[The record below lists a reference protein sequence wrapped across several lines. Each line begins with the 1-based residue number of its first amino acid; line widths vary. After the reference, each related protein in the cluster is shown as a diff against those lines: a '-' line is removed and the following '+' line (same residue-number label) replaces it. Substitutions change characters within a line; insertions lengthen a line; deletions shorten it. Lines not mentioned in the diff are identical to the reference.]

1 MGMSGA
7 ATWIPRLVSAA
18 TLVRLGAAN
27 GACQQ
32 AARPDLRPHFPCIR
46 GLARGARVG
55 ECTGFVSESVTASTK
70 IYSKEPV
77 WDPRR
82 WLPTTAEEVKARGW
96 DYLDVIIVSGDAYV
110 DHPAFGTAVIG
121 RLLEAEGLR
130 VAILPQPNWRDDLRD
145 FKKLGAPRMFFGV
158 TAGCMDSMVNRYTAA
173 RKPRS
178 EDAYTP
184 GGEIGFRPDYATT
197 VYCQILKKLFPETP
211 IMVGGIEA
219 SLRRVT
225 HYDYWSE
232 TLKPSI
238 LAESGADLL
247 VYGMGELPLKEA
259 VRLLKRGV
267 PFSSLRTIPQTAV
280 LLPPDAKAPKNENWE
295 DFTLHSHDECLNDRA
310 LYAKNFKDIE
320 TESNR
325 VKARRLFQQVAN
337 RLLVVNPPFRTM
349 SEQQIDASFDLP
361 YTRLPHP
368 KYRKRGPIP
377 AYEMIKHSINM
388 HRGCFGGCSFCTI
401 SAHQGKFV
409 ASRSKESILREVES
423 IKQMP
428 DFRGTISDLGGPS
441 ANMYKM
447 KGKQQWICDECVRP
461 SCIWPDVCRNLDTD
475 HTPLLEIYEAV
486 RNTEGVKHAYVASGI
501 RYDLFLHDKGA
512 TPEVKAS
519 HERYIEELAA
529 HHVPGRIK
537 VAPEHTS
544 DHVLRIMRKPTF
556 KLFHK
561 FKEKFDQAAKKAGKP
576 DMPVVPYFISSHP
589 GSRPEDMAELAL
601 QTKDLGFRLEQVQ
614 DFTPTPM
621 TVATEIYAT
630 GVHPYDAKPVEV
642 ARSPEE
648 KQEQRS
654 FFFWYKPEMKA
665 ALRASM
671 KRLGLDDMARRLL
684 DEKKE
689 TRDVTPPPHITPC
702 GMRVPKSAASGEK
715 PASPCQSRGEPHANR
730 GPAPQ
735 LTKMPKPPKR
745 PKTDVDQ
752 LLRDAGVQVGRPK
765 QDGGSR

>member
-1 MGMSGA
+1 VGWLA
-7 ATWIPRLVSAA
+7 PV
-18 TLVRLGAAN
+18 V
-27 GACQQ
+27 
-32 AARPDLRPHFPCIR
+32 
-46 GLARGARVG
+46 GLA
-55 ECTGFVSESVTASTK
+55 ESAPALSTTAPASVK
-70 IYSKEPV
+70 IYSHEPV
-77 WDPRR
+77 WDARR
-82 WLPTTAEEVKARGW
+82 WLPTTAEEVEARGW
-96 DYLDVIIVSGDAYV
+96 DYVDVVIVSGDAYV

-121 RLLEAEGLR
+121 RMLEAEGLR

-145 FKKLGAPRMFFGV
+145 FKKFGAPRMFFGV

-173 RKPRS
+173 KKPRS

-184 GGEIGFRPDYATT
+184 GGEHGFRPDYATT
-197 VYCQILKKLFPETP
+197 TYCQILKNIYPETP

-225 HYDYWSE
+225 HYDYWSD

-247 VYGMGELPLKEA
+247 VYGMGELPLKET

-267 PFSSLRTIPQTAV
+267 PFASLRTIPQTAV
-280 LLPPDAKAPKNENWE
+280 LLPPGAKAPKNDNW
-295 DFTLHSHDECLNDRA
+295 DDHTLHSHEECGRDRA
-310 LYAKNFKDIE
+310 LYSKNFKDIE

-325 VKARRLFQQVAN
+325 VKARRLFQPTGD
-337 RLLVVNPPFRTM
+337 RLLVVNPPFPTM
-349 SEQQIDASFDLP
+349 SEEQIDSSFDLP

-377 AYEMIKHSINM
+377 AYEMIKHSLNM

-409 ASRSKESILREVES
+409 ASRSKASILREVES
-423 IKQMP
+423 IKLMP

-441 ANMYKM
+441 ANMYQM
-447 KGKQQWICDECVRP
+447 KGKEQWICDECVRP

-475 HTPLLEIYEAV
+475 HTALLDIYESV
-486 RNTEGVKHAYVASGI
+486 RNTEGIKHAYVASGI
-501 RYDLFLHDKGA
+501 RYDLFLHDKGV

-519 HERYIEELAA
+519 HEKYIEELAA
-529 HHVPGRIK
+529 HHVPGRLK

-556 KLFHK
+556 NLFYK
-561 FKEKFDQAAKKAGKP
+561 FKEKFEKAAAKVGKP
-576 DMPVVPYFISSHP
+576 DMPVTPYFISSHP

-601 QTKDLGFRLEQVQ
+601 KTKDLGFRLEQVQ

-630 GVHPYDAKPVEV
+630 GVHPYDGKPVSC
-642 ARSPEE
+642 AHTPEE

-665 ALRASM
+665 ALRKTM
-671 KRLGLDDMARRLL
+671 QRLGLNDMAARLL
-684 DEKKE
+684 DEKKR
-689 TRDVTPPPHITPC
+689 TRDVTPSPHIAPC
-702 GMRVPKSAASGEK
+702 GMSVPGARLAAATARPRPSKK
-715 PASPCQSRGEPHANR
+715 PAHLDA
-730 GPAPQ
+730 
-735 LTKMPKPPKR
+735 M
-745 PKTDVDQ
+745 
-752 LLRDAGVQVGRPK
+752 LRAAGVKVGRPK
-765 QDGGSR
+765 

>member
-1 MGMSGA
+1 
-7 ATWIPRLVSAA
+7 
-18 TLVRLGAAN
+18 
-27 GACQQ
+27 
-32 AARPDLRPHFPCIR
+32 
-46 GLARGARVG
+46 
-55 ECTGFVSESVTASTK
+55 VTTPASTPTK
-70 IYSKEPV
+70 VYSHEPL
-77 WDPRR
+77 WEPAR
-82 WLPTTAEEVKARGW
+82 WLPTTADEVQARGW

-121 RLLEAEGLR
+121 RLLESEGLR

-173 RKPRS
+173 KKMRS

-184 GGEIGFRPDYATT
+184 GGEHGFRPDYATT
-197 VYCQILKKLFPETP
+197 VYSQNLKKLFPDVP
-211 IMVGGIEA
+211 VMIGGIEA

-225 HYDYWSE
+225 HYDYWSD

-247 VYGMGELPLKEA
+247 VYGMGELPLREM

-280 LLPPDAKAPKNENWE
+280 LLPAGIPVPKNQKWD
-295 DFTLHSHDECLNDRA
+295 DFTLHSHEECGRDRE

-325 VKARRLFQQVAN
+325 VKARRLFQPTGD
-337 RLLVVNPPFRTM
+337 RLLVVNPPFPTM
-349 SEQQIDASFDLP
+349 SEGEIDSSFDLP

-409 ASRSKESILREVES
+409 ASRSKESILREVET

-428 DFRGTISDLGGPS
+428 DYRGTISDLGGPS

-447 KGKQQWICDECVRP
+447 KGKEQWICDECVRP

-475 HTPLLEIYEAV
+475 HTALLDIYKSV
-486 RNTEGVKHAYVASGI
+486 RETEGVKHAFVTSGI
-501 RYDLFLHDKGA
+501 RYDLFLHDKA
-512 TPEVKAS
+512 VSPEAKAS
-519 HERYIEELAA
+519 HERYVDELAE
-529 HHVPGRIK
+529 HHVSGRLK

-556 KLFHK
+556 DLFYK
-561 FKEKFDQAAKKAGKP
+561 FKEKFDRAAKKAGKEKTQII
-576 DMPVVPYFISSHP
+576 PYFISSHP

-601 QTKDLGFRLEQVQ
+601 KTKDLGFRLEQVQ

-630 GVHPYDAKPVEV
+630 GVHPYDGESVCV
-642 ARSPEE
+642 ARTPEE

-654 FFFWYKPEMKA
+654 FFFWYKPEMKSI
-665 ALRASM
+665 LRKSM
-671 KRLGLDDMARRLL
+671 RRLGLGDIAARLL
-684 DEKKE
+684 DGKKK
-689 TRDVTPPPHITPC
+689 TVDVTPPPHITPC
-702 GMRVPKSAASGEK
+702 GMNASGARLAAA
-715 PASPCQSRGEPHANR
+715 PA
-730 GPAPQ
+730 
-735 LTKMPKPPKR
+735 R
-745 PKTDVDQ
+745 PSHPRRKHPDVDN
-752 LLRDAGVQVGRPK
+752 LLRDAGVKLPPPKPGKKFFGELKRP
-765 QDGGSR
+765 